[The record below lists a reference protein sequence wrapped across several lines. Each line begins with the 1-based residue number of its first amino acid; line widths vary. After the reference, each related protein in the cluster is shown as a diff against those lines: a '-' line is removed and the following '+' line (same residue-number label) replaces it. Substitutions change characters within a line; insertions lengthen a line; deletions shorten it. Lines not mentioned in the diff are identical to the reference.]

1 MKILLLAVV
10 LCYTSWIYS
19 QDIIDGI
26 IPRPVEVK
34 KTPGEMLLDE
44 KTTISFSPVFE
55 KQAAYLQEQVMKQTG
70 VQLSLNQTSATGIR
84 LLYDTISINRKE
96 MYLLEITTNSVLL
109 KAGSTK
115 GLVNGIQT
123 LLQLLPINIP
133 VLRLPL
139 VTILDYPR
147 FDYRGMHLDVA
158 RHIFPVDYIKK
169 YIDYLTFHKFNT
181 FHWHLTDDQGWR
193 IEMISYPKLNEIG
206 SWREATLIGHF
217 KDQPARYDS
226 TRYGGF
232 YTRAEIREVIEYA
245 GIRGINIIP
254 EIDIP
259 GHARAIIA
267 SYPELSTEPSTQWKV
282 ATTWGMYNRQN
293 NVLAPKPATF
303 DFLRS
308 VFHEIAEL
316 FPSEYIHIG
325 GDECSKMWWKADPAT
340 QRFMKENDI
349 RNEAA
354 LQTYFIEKVAGYLAE
369 KNKKI
374 IGWHE
379 IMEGNVSKTALVMN
393 WADQAKA
400 MEAAHKGH
408 KMIMTT
414 GKPLYFDHYQAPP
427 PHDSLSIHGYNPL
440 DAVYHYEPV
449 PAALKKLKL
458 DHLVIGAQANVWTEY
473 IEYPTKVDYMV
484 FPRMTAL
491 SEVLWSQ
498 PAHKNYRQFLYRL
511 NNYMIPRYR
520 YWNAHWFPGFD

>member
-1 MKILLLAVV
+1 MKYLLLAVSV
-10 LCYTSWIYS
+10 LFMPAAFPQAS
-19 QDIIDGI
+19 IDGI
-26 IPRPVEVK
+26 IPKPVEVK
-34 KTPGEMLLDE
+34 KGMGTLMLNE
-44 KTTISFSPVFE
+44 KTTILSPVFFE
-55 KQAAYLQEQVMKQTG
+55 KQAVYLQEQIQKQTG
-70 VQLSLNQTSATGIR
+70 VRMPVNQASMTSIE
-84 LLYDTISINRKE
+84 LVHNTINIVQPE
-96 MYLLEITTNSVLL
+96 MYELQVASNKIIIR
-109 KAGSTK
+109 AGSVR

-123 LLQLLPINIP
+123 LLQLMPIDKTAIQIP
-133 VLRLPL
+133 F
-139 VTILDYPR
+139 VTIRDYPR
-147 FDYRGMHLDVA
+147 FAYRGMHLDVA
-158 RHIFPVDYIKK
+158 RHIFPTDYIKK

-193 IEMISYPKLNEIG
+193 IEMLTYKKLNEVG

-226 TRYGGF
+226 SRYGGY
-232 YTRAEIREVIEYA
+232 YTREEIKEIIDYA
-245 GIRGINIIP
+245 AVRGITIIP

-267 SYPELSTEPSTQWKV
+267 SYPELSTEPQTNWKV

-293 NVLAPKPATF
+293 NVLAPKPETF
-303 DFLRS
+303 TFLRT
-308 VFHEIAEL
+308 VFHEIADL

-340 QRFMKENDI
+340 QRFMKENNI

-354 LQTYFIEKVAGYLAE
+354 LQSYFIEQVAGYLAE

-379 IMEGNVSKTALVMN
+379 IMEGNVSKNAIVMN

-408 KMIMTT
+408 SIIMTP
-414 GKPLYFDHYQAPP
+414 GKPLYFDHYQGRE
-427 PHDSLSIHGYNPL
+427 PHDSLSIHGYNPV
-440 DAVYHYEPV
+440 DAVYHFEPV
-449 PAALKKLKL
+449 PSALKKLKL
-458 DHLVIGAQANVWTEY
+458 DYLVMGAQANVWTEY

-491 SEVLWSQ
+491 SEVLWTPSSK
-498 PAHKNYRQFLYRL
+498 KNYRQFIYRL
-511 NNYMIPRYR
+511 NQFMIPRYR
-520 YWNAHWFPGFD
+520 YWNASWFPGFE